1 MNANRYIRQT
11 VLKSFGVKAQEKLK
25 QAKVL
30 VVGAG
35 GLGVPVLQ
43 YLNAMGVGVLGIV
56 ESDTIDLSNLQRQ
69 VIYGEGDVGLSKLA
83 VIKQKLEAQ
92 NSETKIN
99 AYDTFLHKDNALEII
114 KNYDLVVD
122 ATDNF
127 PTRYLINDACVLL
140 NKPFVYGALHEFEGQ
155 VSVFNYKSGP
165 TYRCLFPT
173 MPSKGEMPDCNENGV
188 LGIVPGIIGNL
199 QALEAVKVIT
209 GIGKPLSGTLL
220 IFDGLSQQYQKI
232 TFDAQQENLKRTALE
247 ATYENVSCDVDAVI
261 SAEDFSTLLNQKKP
275 LQIIDVRTPLEF
287 EDFHFDTSKNIPL
300 QELSERISE
309 IDSSKP
315 VYLVCQ
321 SGVRSGKALVQLK
334 DKINT
339 TFLELEGGL
348 NNYLKHAVNT

>member
-11 VLKSFGVKAQEKLK
+11 LLKGFGVKAQEKLK

-220 IFDGLSQQYQKI
+220 IFDEIQTCFGRLGNLFGFESYNVVPDILCIAKGMGGGMPI
-232 TFDAQQENLKRTALE
+232 GAFIASWELMNLLTFENPGAHFGGI
-247 ATYENVSCDVDAVI
+247 N
-261 SAEDFSTLLNQKKP
+261 SASGPKK
-275 LQIIDVRTPLEF
+275 
-287 EDFHFDTSKNIPL
+287 
-300 QELSERISE
+300 
-309 IDSSKP
+309 
-315 VYLVCQ
+315 
-321 SGVRSGKALVQLK
+321 
-334 DKINT
+334 
-339 TFLELEGGL
+339 
-348 NNYLKHAVNT
+348 